1 MYVLYIFNVKFFEKR
16 KHFSCTLILNSLSIV
31 LKSTG
36 GMLSL
41 NDIYACIYSQEVN

>member
-1 MYVLYIFNVKFFEKR
+1 MSCMHFNVKIFENVNISSVLY
-16 KHFSCTLILNSLSIV
+16 FINSLSIV

-41 NDIYACIYSQEVN
+41 NDIYVCIYSHKVN